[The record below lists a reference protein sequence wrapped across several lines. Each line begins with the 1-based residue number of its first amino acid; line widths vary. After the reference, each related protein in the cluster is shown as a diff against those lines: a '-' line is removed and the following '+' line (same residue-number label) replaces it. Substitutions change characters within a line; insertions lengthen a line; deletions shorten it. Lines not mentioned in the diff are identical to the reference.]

1 MEKKKTVFITMD
13 GSLIHSES
21 KKMLCNENANMKRN
35 QIQKSNEN
43 HLYFIFRKV
52 ATRLYTA

>member
-1 MEKKKTVFITMD
+1 MD